1 MQPEQIKSCGW
12 LRSSVF
18 ALFGAYF
25 LYQYVQGG
33 DRAHLISAIG
43 FALIL
48 PNTFLHPVNW
58 RRPADTARNKHIHPA
73 LTVLS
78 LIGTVLIVTGL
89 IMAWR

>member
-1 MQPEQIKSCGW
+1 MQIEPKQSRGW
-12 LRSSVF
+12 LRSSIF
-18 ALFGAYF
+18 ALAGAYF
-25 LYQYVQGG
+25 LYEYLRGG
-33 DRAHLISAIG
+33 QLAHLISAVG

-58 RRPADTARNKHIHPA
+58 RNPADTSRNKNIHPV

-78 LIGTVLIVTGL
+78 LIGTVMIISGL